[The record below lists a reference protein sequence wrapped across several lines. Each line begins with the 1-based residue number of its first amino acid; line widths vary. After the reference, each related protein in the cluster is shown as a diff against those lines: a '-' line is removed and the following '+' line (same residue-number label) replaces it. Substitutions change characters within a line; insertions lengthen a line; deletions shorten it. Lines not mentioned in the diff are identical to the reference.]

1 LAAASTIGKIAKE
14 IEEWADQKIPE
25 LVPGP
30 KLAVMVSL
38 DRLVG
43 SHLDELIT
51 SLRVNGATECAKI
64 VKEDYEKLKEAAKKA
79 TLDLVERIVEFKID
93 KLNEQHNGVSASD
106 ILNPYFKMP
115 TDKAW
120 KDREIPRTVY
130 FDECAQCARQL
141 AQTLRQV
148 VAKAEATD
156 ELSSRTSFV
165 KRIPRWIYYLLASFA
180 ALLTILHLLGWLE
193 GIRRLFK
200 R

>member
-1 LAAASTIGKIAKE
+1 MNLLTIGKIAKE
-14 IEEWADQKIPE
+14 LEEWADQKIPK

-38 DRLVG
+38 NRLVG
-43 SHLDELIT
+43 DHIDELIT

-79 TLDLVERIVEFKID
+79 TLDLVNRIFQFKTD
-93 KLNEQHNGVSASD
+93 KLNKQHNEVSASD
-106 ILNPYFKMP
+106 ILNPSFKMP
-115 TDKAW
+115 TDKPW

-165 KRIPRWIYYLLASFA
+165 KRIPRWIYVLVLFLA
-180 ALLTILHLLGWLE
+180 ALLGILEKLGCLDTIK
-193 GIRRLFK
+193 RLFT